1 MGEHLAGL
9 LGQEILLSD
18 LPVGES
24 ATRLAKELRDGQ
36 ILLLE
41 NIRFHSGET
50 KNSDTLSRELAEL
63 CECYVND
70 AFGTAHRAHA
80 STAGVAKLVD
90 NRAAGYC
97 VAKEVESLNRIL
109 QSRRMGFVAVL
120 GGAKVSD
127 KIGVIESLLSR
138 VERLL
143 IGGAMAYTFLAAR
156 GIDVGESR
164 IETEH
169 IPTAKRI
176 LQLAQQR
183 GTLIAHRP
191 SMCRGVRCAGGRR
204 TD

>member
-1 MGEHLAGL
+1 MAEQAHGLKLIDELPLEGKRTLMRVDFNVPLEDGRIADDSRIRAALPSIRHALERGARLILTSHLGRPKGQVVPDLSLAVVGEHLAGL

-109 QSRRMGFVAVL
+109 QSRRMGF
-120 GGAKVSD
+120 
-127 KIGVIESLLSR
+127 
-138 VERLL
+138 
-143 IGGAMAYTFLAAR
+143 
-156 GIDVGESR
+156 
-164 IETEH
+164 
-169 IPTAKRI
+169 
-176 LQLAQQR
+176 
-183 GTLIAHRP
+183 
-191 SMCRGVRCAGGRR
+191 
-204 TD
+204 